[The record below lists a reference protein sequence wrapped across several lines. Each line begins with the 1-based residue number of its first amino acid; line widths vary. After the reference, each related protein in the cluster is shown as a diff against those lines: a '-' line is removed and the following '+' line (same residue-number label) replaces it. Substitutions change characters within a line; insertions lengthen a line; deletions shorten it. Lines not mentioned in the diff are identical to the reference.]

1 MERPVAKKRI
11 EKLRQVIN
19 RHRYLY
25 HVLDRPEISD
35 QALDALKKELFDLEQ
50 EYPEF
55 ITPDSPTQRV
65 GGKPLKEFKKFKHPE
80 PMLSFND
87 AFDQKD
93 MKEWE
98 SRLEKLIPGSKK
110 EGYYCELKIDGLAIE
125 LIYENGELTVG
136 STRGDGITGEDV
148 TQNLK
153 TIEAIPLRLLDEDG
167 AVNNLKKEGLDRFVS
182 AAKKSL
188 RGRIAIRGE
197 VFISKKEFER
207 INRDQSR
214 ASLKAYANPRNLA
227 AGSVRQLDP
236 AVTRS
241 RKMDSFSYALK
252 TDLGQKTHEEE
263 HLILKSLGLKI
274 NPHNKFCKSIE
285 AVREFRDDWEKRRE
299 KLNYEIDGIV
309 VILNEN
315 KTFEKLGVAGKAP
328 RGAIAYKFAPKESET
343 VVEDIV
349 VQVGRTGTLTPVAVL
364 RPVNI
369 GGVTVSRATL
379 HNLDEIK
386 RLGVKIGDTV
396 IVGRAGDVIPDIN
409 KVLTEFRTGREK
421 EFHMPKKCP
430 VCSEKIEQVP
440 GQVAFK
446 CVSKN
451 CPAIKR
457 EAIYHFVSKRAFD
470 IDGVG
475 PKIVDQLMDAAIIH
489 DSADLF
495 FIKKEDLLNLE
506 RFAEK
511 SAENTINSIKSKRYV
526 PLSKFIYSLGIEHVG
541 EETAF
546 VLAKEFK
553 TLNNLKNIRLDNL
566 QKIPDV
572 GPVVAKSI
580 YEWFQRPFNLRLLE
594 KFRKG
599 GVRVIEEKT
608 SKESSRLA
616 GKTFVLTGT
625 LESMGRDQAKDRVR
639 ELGGD
644 ISSTVSKN
652 TDYVVV
658 GSEPGSKYEK
668 AKKLGVRVINER
680 EFVKLI
686 E

>member
-1 MERPVAKKRI
+1 
-11 EKLRQVIN
+11 
-19 RHRYLY
+19 
-25 HVLDRPEISD
+25 
-35 QALDALKKELFDLEQ
+35 
-50 EYPEF
+50 
-55 ITPDSPTQRV
+55 
-65 GGKPLKEFKKFKHPE
+65 
-80 PMLSFND
+80 
-87 AFDQKD
+87 
-93 MKEWE
+93 
-98 SRLEKLIPGSKK
+98 
-110 EGYYCELKIDGLAIE
+110 
-125 LIYENGELTVG
+125 
-136 STRGDGITGEDV
+136 
-148 TQNLK
+148 
-153 TIEAIPLRLLDEDG
+153 
-167 AVNNLKKEGLDRFVS
+167 
-182 AAKKSL
+182 
-188 RGRIAIRGE
+188 
-197 VFISKKEFER
+197 
-207 INRDQSR
+207 
-214 ASLKAYANPRNLA
+214 
-227 AGSVRQLDP
+227 
-236 AVTRS
+236 
-241 RKMDSFSYALK
+241 MDSFSYALK

-475 PKIVDQLMDAAIIH
+475 PKIIDRH
-489 DSADLF
+489 
-495 FIKKEDLLNLE
+495 NT
-506 RFAEK
+506 RF
-511 SAENTINSIKSKRYV
+511 S
-526 PLSKFIYSLGIEHVG
+526 
-541 EETAF
+541 
-546 VLAKEFK
+546 
-553 TLNNLKNIRLDNL
+553 
-566 QKIPDV
+566 
-572 GPVVAKSI
+572 
-580 YEWFQRPFNLRLLE
+580 
-594 KFRKG
+594 
-599 GVRVIEEKT
+599 
-608 SKESSRLA
+608 
-616 GKTFVLTGT
+616 
-625 LESMGRDQAKDRVR
+625 
-639 ELGGD
+639 
-644 ISSTVSKN
+644 
-652 TDYVVV
+652 
-658 GSEPGSKYEK
+658 
-668 AKKLGVRVINER
+668 
-680 EFVKLI
+680 
-686 E
+686 

>member
-1 MERPVAKKRI
+1 M
-11 EKLRQVIN
+11 
-19 RHRYLY
+19 
-25 HVLDRPEISD
+25 
-35 QALDALKKELFDLEQ
+35 
-50 EYPEF
+50 
-55 ITPDSPTQRV
+55 T
-65 GGKPLKEFKKFKHPE
+65 
-80 PMLSFND
+80 
-87 AFDQKD
+87 
-93 MKEWE
+93 
-98 SRLEKLIPGSKK
+98 
-110 EGYYCELKIDGLAIE
+110 
-125 LIYENGELTVG
+125 
-136 STRGDGITGEDV
+136 
-148 TQNLK
+148 
-153 TIEAIPLRLLDEDG
+153 
-167 AVNNLKKEGLDRFVS
+167 
-182 AAKKSL
+182 
-188 RGRIAIRGE
+188 
-197 VFISKKEFER
+197 
-207 INRDQSR
+207 
-214 ASLKAYANPRNLA
+214 
-227 AGSVRQLDP
+227 
-236 AVTRS
+236 
-241 RKMDSFSYALK
+241 
-252 TDLGQKTHEEE
+252 
-263 HLILKSLGLKI
+263 
-274 NPHNKFCKSIE
+274 
-285 AVREFRDDWEKRRE
+285 
-299 KLNYEIDGIV
+299 
-309 VILNEN
+309 
-315 KTFEKLGVAGKAP
+315 
-328 RGAIAYKFAPKESET
+328 
-343 VVEDIV
+343 
-349 VQVGRTGTLTPVAVL
+349 
-364 RPVNI
+364 
-369 GGVTVSRATL
+369 
-379 HNLDEIK
+379 
-386 RLGVKIGDTV
+386 
-396 IVGRAGDVIPDIN
+396 
-409 KVLTEFRTGREK
+409 
-421 EFHMPKKCP
+421 
-430 VCSEKIEQVP
+430 
-440 GQVAFK
+440 
-446 CVSKN
+446 
-451 CPAIKR
+451 
-457 EAIYHFVSKRAFD
+457 
-470 IDGVG
+470 
-475 PKIVDQLMDAAIIH
+475 AIIH

-644 ISSTVSKN
+644 IPSTVSKN